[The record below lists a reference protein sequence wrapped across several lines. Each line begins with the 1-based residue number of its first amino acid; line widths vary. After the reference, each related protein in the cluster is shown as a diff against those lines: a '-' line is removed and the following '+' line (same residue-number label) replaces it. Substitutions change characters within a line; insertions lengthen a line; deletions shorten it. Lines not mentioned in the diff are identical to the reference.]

1 MRTMIIIIASCSL
14 GIISAQTPQFIMP
27 IWFEDSLGNKD
38 TVWVGGDT
46 AASYS
51 EINTQFG
58 EVEITNPF
66 DSIFEVRAV
75 HTDDSNWRTSKI
87 IIEGT
92 DTPGQCILPSGTRI
106 MFYAKYPPVHISW
119 DTTLLVENYPCNINT
134 ILTPDQYVFLLQ
146 NWYEARIIHCMMTTD
161 SIEIENLSPI
171 PPPDQLEHPFEVE
184 GLGVKVIPGL
194 WFTGFW
200 DSPHCYTT
208 LPASDIDL
216 EVQISLSPN
225 PVNNHFTLSNYSG
238 LAIRMVRIH
247 NLGGQEVYS
256 TPSFGDSIRIPI
268 NSLVSGFYTVQ
279 MIFDNGKTVS
289 KKIIIE

>member
-1 MRTMIIIIASCSL
+1 MRTIILIIASYGL
-14 GIISAQTPQFIMP
+14 GTLTAQTPQFIIP
-27 IWFEDSLGNKD
+27 IWFEDALGNKD
-38 TVWVGGDT
+38 TVWVGGDP

-66 DSIFEVRAV
+66 DSVFEVRAV
-75 HTDDSNWRTSKI
+75 HTDDSNWRTSKS

-92 DTPGQCILPSGTRI
+92 DTPGQCILPSGTRL
-106 MFYAKYPPVHISW
+106 MMYVKYPPVHISW
-119 DTTLLVENYPCNINT
+119 DTTLLLENYPCNINT

-146 NWYEARIIHCMMTTD
+146 NWYEARIIHCMMTKD
-161 SIEIENLSPI
+161 SIEIDNLSPI

-208 LPASDIDL
+208 LPTSDIHL
-216 EVQISLSPN
+216 EAHNECLEYRRPISRLQRSDFQGYDKRLHCRK
-225 PVNNHFTLSNYSG
+225 V
-238 LAIRMVRIH
+238 
-247 NLGGQEVYS
+247 
-256 TPSFGDSIRIPI
+256 
-268 NSLVSGFYTVQ
+268 
-279 MIFDNGKTVS
+279 
-289 KKIIIE
+289 